1 MVLVMSEQ
9 KKRKPRADALRNRE
23 HILAVARAAFAE
35 GGASVT
41 LDDIVRR
48 SGLGVGTLYRHF
60 PTRDALVEALY
71 LSELE
76 KLVEAEKE
84 LSKTLLPVE
93 ALRAWM
99 LLFVDLMATKL
110 ILREALS
117 ALVGGPDELY
127 ATSG

>member
-1 MVLVMSEQ
+1 MSEQ